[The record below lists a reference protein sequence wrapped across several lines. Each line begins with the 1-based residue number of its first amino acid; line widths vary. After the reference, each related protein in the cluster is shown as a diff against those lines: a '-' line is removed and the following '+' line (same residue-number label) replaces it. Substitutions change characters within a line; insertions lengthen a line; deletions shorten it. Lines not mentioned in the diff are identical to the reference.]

1 MNKNGFKTTLF
12 CTFKLYFY
20 KFFIKQV
27 DLNASNLL
35 TSLWI
40 EKNDLQLKI

>member
-1 MNKNGFKTTLF
+1 MDKNGFKMTLF

-27 DLNASNLL
+27 DLNALDLL
-35 TSLWI
+35 TSLELRKMI
-40 EKNDLQLKI
+40 YN